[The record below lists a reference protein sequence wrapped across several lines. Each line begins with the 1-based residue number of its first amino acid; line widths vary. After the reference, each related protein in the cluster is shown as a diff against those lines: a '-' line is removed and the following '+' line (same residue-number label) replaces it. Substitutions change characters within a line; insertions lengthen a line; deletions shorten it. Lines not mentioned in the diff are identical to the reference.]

1 MRKARWLWLGLG
13 LLALAAFGIA
23 LMSGSIT
30 LTPAQV
36 AGALL
41 GRGEGDAVDI
51 VRRLRL
57 PRALAAF
64 GVGGALAIAGALMQA
79 LLRNALAEP
88 YLLGASGGAAIG
100 ALLAMLAGA
109 ALSWVN
115 LSAALGAAAVMG
127 VLMLLARRD
136 FGDDIAPGGAVR
148 LLLSGVAMAAISG
161 ALVALI
167 LALAPEAQL
176 RGMLFWLLG
185 DLVGTEDSQAV
196 WLALLV
202 AFLLAYPRARALNV
216 LSRGDALAHTLGV
229 NVRALRLTAFG
240 AASIATAAAVATAG
254 TVGFV
259 GLVAPHLLRLMVG
272 NDQRILL
279 PACVLAGGSLL
290 LLADTVARTIAAP
303 LQLPTGA
310 VMSLVGAPVF
320 LLLLWREEHGR

>member
-1 MRKARWLWLGLG
+1 MRRALWVWLGLG
-13 LLALAAFGIA
+13 VIALAALVLA
-23 LMSGSIT
+23 LVSGSVALSP
-30 LTPAQV
+30 LTV
-36 AGALL
+36 AKALL
-41 GRGEGDAVDI
+41 GARSEDAEI
-51 VRRLRL
+51 VMRLRL

-64 GVGGALAIAGALMQA
+64 GVGGCLALAGALMQA

-100 ALLAMLAGA
+100 ALCAMLAGA
-109 ALSWVN
+109 ALAWVN
-115 LSAALGAAAVMG
+115 LGAALGAAVVMG
-127 VLMLLARRD
+127 ILMLLGRRD
-136 FGDDIAPGGAVR
+136 FGDEIAPGGAVR
-148 LLLSGVAMAAISG
+148 LLLSGVALAAISG

-185 DLVGTEDSQAV
+185 DLAGTDDSVAA
-196 WLALLV
+196 WLALLA
-202 AFLLAYPRARALNV
+202 AFALAYPRARALNV
-216 LSRGDALAHTLGV
+216 LARGDAAAQSLGV

-259 GLVAPHLLRLMVG
+259 GLVAPHLLRLAIG

-290 LLADTVARTIAAP
+290 VLADTAARTLAAP

-320 LLLLWREEHGR
+320 LLLLWRRGNGA